1 MQQSKFA
8 GLVHWCNRD
17 GHLAWFVGYWDEEA
31 AEYQHPLSAAERRAN
46 PGASAWYS
54 KGCDYMPHFETRT
67 QALRHARY
75 IWGSQG

>member
-17 GHLAWFVGYWDEEA
+17 GHLAWFVGYWDEKA
-31 AEYQHPLSAAERRAN
+31 AEYQHPLSAEERRVN
-46 PGASAWYS
+46 PGASAKFS
-54 KGCDYMPHFETRT
+54 KDCGYMPHFETRA

-75 IWGSQG
+75 AWGGQ